1 MWEVPKETQNP
12 ESPWSFLTQN
22 GLEFSTPGVNNGAHG
37 FQRRHNTHLPMIW
50 YFWTKVNHTHTPLK
64 FTHTRIPSTHTDT
77 HPSDK
82 SNSNTASNCV
92 SFQHIAYIR
101 TVHVNSSAT
110 HLSTSPSPYPE
121 HGETLE
127 TWELRSFLSSI
138 RSFQNLIPKHMIT
151 CLWLYVH
158 KLQCII

>member
-12 ESPWSFLTQN
+12 ESPWSFLTQKD
-22 GLEFSTPGVNNGAHG
+22 LEFSTLGVNNGAHG

-64 FTHTRIPSTHTDT
+64 FTHTRIPSAHTDT

-92 SFQHIAYIR
+92 SFQHIAYIHM
-101 TVHVNSSAT
+101 VHVNSSAT
-110 HLSTSPSPYPE
+110 HLSTSPSTYPE

-138 RSFQNLIPKHMIT
+138 RSFQNLIPKHMVT